1 MGINFTNQIVKFTI
15 QESVVELKIIIL
27 TTGNCA
33 NKWGKLKYGWI
44 GLKYCLV
51 RLIEL
56 YNQVNAFFDSLQKF
70 LLLVFS
76 FLCTTSREPSV
87 LL

>member
-1 MGINFTNQIVKFTI
+1 MGIKFNFTYQIVKFTI
-15 QESVVELKIIIL
+15 QESVIELKIIIL

-56 YNQVNAFFDSLQKF
+56 
-70 LLLVFS
+70 
-76 FLCTTSREPSV
+76 
-87 LL
+87 

>member
-1 MGINFTNQIVKFTI
+1 MNFTNQIVKFTI

-56 YNQVNAFFDSLQKF
+56 
-70 LLLVFS
+70 
-76 FLCTTSREPSV
+76 
-87 LL
+87 

>member
-15 QESVVELKIIIL
+15 QESVIELKIIIL

-56 YNQVNAFFDSLQKF
+56 
-70 LLLVFS
+70 
-76 FLCTTSREPSV
+76 
-87 LL
+87 